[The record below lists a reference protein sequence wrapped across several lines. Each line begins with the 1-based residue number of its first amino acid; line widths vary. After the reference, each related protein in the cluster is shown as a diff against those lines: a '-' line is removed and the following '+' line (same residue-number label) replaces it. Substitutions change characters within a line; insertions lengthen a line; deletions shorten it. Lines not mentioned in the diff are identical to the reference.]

1 MDEQLSQ
8 VFNFL
13 FVPEAFLSVVFLV
26 IFIILLFFG
35 IYVCWSAR
43 KKLNIIKDTAI
54 DHYEETSNKMTPETY
69 LKKELDS
76 LSAREGVLEGIPDV
90 FVSVGITATF
100 IGLGVAIQEAVG
112 LLTSEKFEMEQMIG
126 LLGIIAFKFQT
137 SVWGIAFSLVFRRFG
152 VELYFIYRQKVI
164 DTIRALL
171 QEKERDSIQLL
182 LEKQNAL
189 LLEERDIRRNADNT
203 LLRKLDALLKQSLDR
218 YDEADKIRLEQMK
231 NNEKLLDSLK
241 SINESAVNH
250 IQELF
255 TQQEKHFSER
265 TNENNKLMETHANR
279 LSLWKNELNEK
290 LTENNKVSLDSLN
303 VLTMIQ
309 EKFAALD
316 AATQEYSKSANKFTA
331 EVINFNEQ
339 VKAFRQE
346 NTESLERIDETLV
359 EIGDKQYDTLVKMH
373 QHVED
378 LQKIFLR
385 DESQYVRETRESFR
399 RVLEDSENTF
409 KNILSDNV
417 SSVQNSYETEVKRFA
432 NLTGNLSEV
441 LAKIDKNVAK
451 LHKEITTEQKKL
463 SSTQQATLMAMEK
476 EIFDM
481 GENVEKQQNSFNG
494 YYHQIKKVVDN
505 LASAQEKLVV
515 EQSKSLKSSVTSFDK
530 VLKELQNKQEFFN
543 EKLKQDHLL
552 LRGDVIEAMSL
563 MNSGVVSVEDRL
575 KEMKT
580 GLITVNDNLTALKE
594 MAHKAEEISIAIS
607 SIPNQLAIS
616 LQDSLPSEHILSA
629 LGNLVEGQRE
639 IVMAEK
645 RLATIMEPGQANE
658 PKCPLLAADQQ
669 SIIESDKEINPM
681 ITENK
686 DIIAGPEENI
696 NK

>member
-137 SVWGIAFSLVFRRFG
+137 SVWGIVFSLIFRRFC

-189 LLEERDIRRNADNT
+189 LLEERDIRRHADNT
-203 LLRKLDALLKQSLDR
+203 LLKKLDALLKQSLDR

-279 LSLWKNELNEK
+279 LSLWKNELSEK
-290 LTENNKVSLDSLN
+290 LTENNKISSDSLK

-346 NTESLERIDETLV
+346 NTESLERIDKTLV

-417 SSVQNSYETEVKRFA
+417 NSVQNSYETEVKRFA

-451 LHKEITTEQKKL
+451 LHKEITAEQKKL
-463 SSTQQATLMAMEK
+463 SDTQQATLMVMKK
-476 EIFDM
+476 EISDM
-481 GENVEKQQNSFNG
+481 GENVEKQQDNFNN
-494 YYHQIKKVVDN
+494 YYNQIKQVVDN
-505 LASAQEKLVV
+505 LASVQRKLVA

-580 GLITVNDNLTALKE
+580 SLITVNDNLSALKE
-594 MAHKAEEISIAIS
+594 TAHKAEEISIAIN
-607 SIPNQLAIS
+607 SIPNQLAVS

-629 LGNLVEGQRE
+629 LGTLVEGQRE
-639 IVMAEK
+639 IAMTEK
-645 RLATIMEPGQANE
+645 RLATIMETWQANE
-658 PKCPLLAADQQ
+658 PKCPLLPADQQ
-669 SIIESDKEINPM
+669 SIIESDKEIDPM

-696 NK
+696 NE